1 MATANLGERIL
12 NNRTTRQAR
21 AKTPRNTK
29 PRVNEPVC
37 CLMMPRSRGGKNPPR
52 PPAAPTKPVTPP
64 KPHRQG
70 RAGAG
75 RNHPRL
81 VQSAAHAGHARRN
94 RAFVCCRRRPPPRR
108 LGLVWGAGSLLGRS
122 HRALTDA
129 FAAAGNSDHP
139 RRALVRAPACD
150 WEWRSR
156 TSRRH
161 PSPLQAERKPLSSV
175 HQQSSISC
183 VLLTGWI
190 AHVSGAKVLPHPQ
203 NASAYSHA
211 AQDASAAASAM
222 AADRGRNGCRWLSG
236 RERRYSRRY

>member
-1 MATANLGERIL
+1 MKLLKRFLYALGLTVSPCGRG
-12 NNRTTRQAR
+12 RSQGYSTTCALTHR
-21 AKTPRNTK
+21 
-29 PRVNEPVC
+29 
-37 CLMMPRSRGGKNPPR
+37 LGGAQHK
-52 PPAAPTKPVTPP
+52 
-64 KPHRQG
+64 
-70 RAGAG
+70 
-75 RNHPRL
+75 
-81 VQSAAHAGHARRN
+81 
-94 RAFVCCRRRPPPRR
+94 PPRR